1 MFVLLPWLYASQP
14 QGARLTWLAVL
25 LLLSFAVTGEASAL
39 RVHVTCTGGAT
50 YSTPH
55 AASLKAREGRQIL
68 SACPVSLP
76 RKNHALHCPQLD
88 AATGARTAFPL
99 LRGFGVKKAADA
111 VRGDGVGTPAISSL
125 GEDLTV
131 ARHTLSAVRVR
142 PGCAAAANRSITFP
156 EARA

>member
-1 MFVLLPWLYASQP
+1 MFVLPPWLYASQP

-39 RVHVTCTGGAT
+39 RVHVTSTRGA
-50 YSTPH
+50 SALLC
-55 AASLKAREGRQIL
+55 AAPKEGRQIL
-68 SACPVSLP
+68 SACPVPLP

-111 VRGDGVGTPAISSL
+111 VRGDGVGNPAISSL
-125 GEDLTV
+125 GEELTV